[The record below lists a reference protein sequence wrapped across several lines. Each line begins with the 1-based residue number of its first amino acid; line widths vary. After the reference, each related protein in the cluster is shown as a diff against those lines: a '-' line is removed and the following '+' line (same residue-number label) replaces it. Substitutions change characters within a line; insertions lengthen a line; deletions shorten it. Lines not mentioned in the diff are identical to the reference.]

1 MEYLDMPI
9 PDENG
14 DSNTIANMFKNCPE
28 TKSFIVGTNIRT
40 LASLR
45 VSCTYWSKRLG
56 FKFGCTKLSENETQV
71 YRYSSE
77 HNLPAGDIVERR
89 AGPGRPKKNVEPE
102 IAASWSIAPPTT
114 GPKVF
119 ACHICGLDSEKDHP
133 NENCDVDNPV
143 LRAIKM
149 IAYAKTKG
157 QENEITPAMYAMA
170 AHGTVAAYLAS
181 QGSGVASGGWGRPI
195 EPVAATKGWGSTP
208 PIEPHVIDALDDPD
222 PCSNCGHEITEHPYT
237 GWGEPCEVYVP

>member
-9 PDENG
+9 PDETG
-14 DSNTIANMFKNCPE
+14 SDDESVASMFKNCPE
-28 TKSFIVGTNIRT
+28 GKSFIVGTNERK
-40 LASLR
+40 LASIR
-45 VSCTYWSKRLG
+45 VSCSYWSKRLG
-56 FKFGCTKLSENETQV
+56 YRFGCKQIDANSIQIW
-71 YRYSSE
+71 RKSIE
-77 HNLPAGDIVERR
+77 HNLPAGEIVERR

-102 IAASWSIAPPTT
+102 IAASWSVVPPTT

-181 QGSGVASGGWGRPI
+181 QERIRPVTGGWGTPI
-195 EPVAATKGWGSTP
+195 ATTTGWGAPIDP
-208 PIEPHVIDALDDPD
+208 PAPGGQDDPD

-237 GWGEPCEVYVP
+237 GWGEPCAVYVP